1 MNFNLISP
9 SVNGSNGN
17 EYTINFKE
25 PITIKANSKVQLNF
39 CELQRNSTIT
49 FTDDQY
55 ITINIEAKDCYPS
68 VDPNNVTVPNT
79 GLGVNNKTQKIPA
92 GGYTYS
98 TLSAKITEEV
108 NKVLLD
114 SNLRYY
120 ACRDS
125 ANLVLNSDS
134 DIVIGISLGQKYS
147 DAHEPMHVDPSV
159 PNAFNS
165 VSMEGSYDYQNTSVA
180 GGLNYDNYA
189 CDEFGYFH
197 YAMKCD
203 AKITANNWINCVAN
217 KPYSQQ
223 QGNIMMGLYSNQYA
237 DGFGGAYPRT
247 TGKAVPHL
255 VPLAGQAR
263 DVPSAFVSVEIEHQ
277 NGGGRIVISEAGN
290 TADYNL
296 GNIKNWD
303 NINQEIFQMNP
314 VATIDIKEAFVG
326 TLDSPIGFSF
336 QTYIRSDLNA
346 SEADKPNIYYRI
358 LALQQGDGPV
368 DPNDV
373 LFDSA
378 IGDGYLPHSLLKAK
392 TGFDYT
398 DANRVYSQIPFSPI
412 ASAQHTGEGWE
423 NLVFRTIYQP
433 VANPLTLVNKYT
445 LSFTEELAEVLRVNT
460 SRALRPNICV
470 SDIYYQLVRDL
481 RASWKLKSYSI
492 ECDSIPIKNY
502 KNVENKRDGGFSKAI
517 LANVPVPFGQS
528 DNLIVGD
535 DITETDDG
543 TLITVFQPYLPIVS
557 HLNNNEISTNSLKIR
572 IINMKNETPAT
583 EISNSTINF
592 TITE

>member
-25 PITIKANSKVQLNF
+25 PITIKANSKVQLNY

-49 FTDDQY
+49 FSDDQY

-68 VDPNNVTVPNT
+68 VDPDNVNIPNT
-79 GLGVNNKTQKIPA
+79 GLGNNNKTKKIPA
-92 GGYTYS
+92 GDYTYS

-108 NKVLLD
+108 NNVLLD
-114 SNLRYY
+114 SKLRYY
-120 ACRDS
+120 ACSDS
-125 ANLVLNSDS
+125 ANLVLNVDS
-134 DIVIGISLGQKYS
+134 DIVIGISLGQKYN
-147 DAHEPMHVDPSV
+147 DAHEAMHVDPSV

-165 VSMEGSYDYQNTSVA
+165 VSMEGSYDYQNTSVV

-189 CDEFGYFH
+189 VDEFGYFH

-203 AKITANNWINCVAN
+203 AKITANNWINCVTN
-217 KPYSQQ
+217 VNYSQQ
-223 QGNIMMGLYSNQYA
+223 RGNIMMGLYSNQYA
-237 DGFGGAYPRT
+237 EGFGGNYPRT
-247 TGKAVPHL
+247 NGNAVPHL

-263 DVPSAFVSVEIEHQ
+263 DVPSAFVSVEIEYSG
-277 NGGGRIVISEAGN
+277 GGGRMVISEAGN
-290 TADYNL
+290 SADYNL
-296 GNIKNWD
+296 GRIKNWG
-303 NINQEIFQMNP
+303 NINQEIKQMNV
-314 VATIDIKEAFVG
+314 VAAFDIKTLFEDI
-326 TLDSPIGFSF
+326 LDSPVAFSF

-358 LALQQGDGPV
+358 LTLQQGEGPV
-368 DPNDV
+368 DPRDV
-373 LFDSA
+373 IFDSA
-378 IGDGYLPHSLLKAK
+378 IGDTYLPHSLLKAK
-392 TGFDYT
+392 SGFAYSDE
-398 DANRVYSQIPFSPI
+398 NRALSQIPFSPI
-412 ASAQHTGEGWE
+412 ASAQHLAEGWK

-445 LSFTEELAEVLRVNT
+445 LSFTKQLADVLRVNT
-460 SRALRPNICV
+460 SRTLRPNICV
-470 SDIYYQLVRDL
+470 SDIDYQLVRDL

-517 LANVPVPFGQS
+517 LANVPVPFGKS

-535 DITETDDG
+535 DMTETDDG
-543 TLITVFQPYLPIVS
+543 TLITVYQPYLPVVS
-557 HLNNNEISTNSLKIR
+557 NLNNNEISTNSLKIR
-572 IINMKNETPAT
+572 IINMKDETPAT
-583 EISNSTINF
+583 EISNSVINF